1 MRLFEVR
8 WLPLALSYLCC
19 GVVIARGL
27 GEPWDAMWHLHASQ
41 WGWPGVL
48 RDVVTSFVVV
58 STVVALVVAA
68 LDTRVAAGVL
78 VVPVLASV
86 FSLVVSAASAR
97 WLAAFDG
104 AVVASWCA
112 LVFLV
117 RWQQRRLRVRLR
129 HVVPGVA
136 YPSPELLGEVFAARP
151 TERWAPWVV
160 WAAWGVPLVA
170 ALVSVVGL
178 VSSVESRHEAVWE
191 MATVT
196 AVSGDVVTV
205 TQAGGRSC
213 ELEVWDE
220 HIVGAQ
226 VPTLMGED
234 GWCEITT
241 LGEYQ
246 DVTWPLALV
255 WLLVH
260 VEVVVWLLWG
270 RSWSVVDAVVRRGVV
285 ARYVGGVSPLR
296 WEGPW
301 ALRSVPVGTVTVP
314 WLVEELTVPVV
325 HGGALDGGSSRS
337 VDVVLRVHR
346 VGWSRALRM
355 FLADQAG
362 ASEVMRQVPQ
372 QWGSIVVVDR
382 AHPTRVVVAYR
393 TGEVF
398 VGRMVDARGLVGVAS
413 RR

>member
-86 FSLVVSAASAR
+86 FSLWCLRRQHGGWPHSMAR
-97 WLAAFDG
+97 WLRRGVRWF
-104 AVVASWCA
+104 SWCVGSSGGFVCGCVMWCQGWHILRLSCLVRYLRHA
-112 LVFLV
+112 QRSGGLPGLCGLPGVFL
-117 RWQQRRLRVRLR
+117 
-129 HVVPGVA
+129 
-136 YPSPELLGEVFAARP
+136 
-151 TERWAPWVV
+151 
-160 WAAWGVPLVA
+160 LVA

-346 VGWSRALRM
+346 VGWSRDLRM